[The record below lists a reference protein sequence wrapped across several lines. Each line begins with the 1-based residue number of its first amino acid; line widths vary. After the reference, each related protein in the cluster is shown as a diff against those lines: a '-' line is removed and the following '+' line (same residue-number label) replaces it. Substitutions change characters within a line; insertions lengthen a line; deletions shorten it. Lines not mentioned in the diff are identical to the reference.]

1 MFEEVDLGLLIVDP
15 LTKFSEGVVLLLND
29 CSGVSKVVLES
40 VNVSG
45 KFISVRNMGLLL
57 SLDVGE
63 CVGVVVDDGLMF
75 SCS

>member
-1 MFEEVDLGLLIVDP
+1 M
-15 LTKFSEGVVLLLND
+15 
-29 CSGVSKVVLES
+29 SKVVLES

-45 KFISVRNMGLLL
+45 KFVSVCNMGLLL